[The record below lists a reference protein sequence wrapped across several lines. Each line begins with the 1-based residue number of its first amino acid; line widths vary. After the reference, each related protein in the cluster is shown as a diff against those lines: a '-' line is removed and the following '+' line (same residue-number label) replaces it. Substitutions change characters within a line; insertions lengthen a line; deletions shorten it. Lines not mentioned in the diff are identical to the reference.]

1 MILLL
6 DNFDSFT
13 WNIFHY
19 AEMFSKDEIEI
30 RRNNEITI
38 DEIRKYKSIILSPGP
53 GLPKDAGIMPEL
65 LRVYSKTTPILGIC
79 LGHQA
84 IAETFGAALQNLDKV
99 WHGVQ
104 KQLVV
109 TDTNDRLFKDLPQRF
124 SSGHYHSWVIQ
135 KETLSSEF
143 NITATDEAGT
153 IMAISHQQFPLSGLQ
168 FHPESILTNHGRQ
181 IIKNWLTF
189 CGHV

>member
-30 RRNNEITI
+30 RRNNEISI
-38 DEIRKYKSIILSPGP
+38 EEIGKYKSIILSPGP
-53 GLPKDAGIMPEL
+53 GLPKEAGIMPEL
-65 LRVYSKTTPILGIC
+65 LRVYSKKLPILGIC

-84 IAETFGAALQNLDKV
+84 IAESFGASLKNLDKV

-104 KQLVV
+104 KQLLV
-109 TDTNDRLFKDLPQRF
+109 TDPNDRLFKDIPQSF

-135 KETLSSEF
+135 KETLPSEF
-143 NITATDEAGT
+143 NITATDEDGT
-153 IMAISHQQFPLSGLQ
+153 IMAISHQHLPLSGVQ
-168 FHPESILTNHGRQ
+168 FHPESIMTSHGLQ
-181 IIKNWLTF
+181 IIKNWLTW

>member
-38 DEIRKYKSIILSPGP
+38 DEIGKYKSIILSPGP

-65 LRVYSKTTPILGIC
+65 LRVYSHTIPILGIC

-84 IAETFGAALQNLDKV
+84 IAEAFGASLTNLDNV

-104 KQLVV
+104 KKLVV
-109 TDTNDRLFKDLPQRF
+109 TDTNDRLFKGLPQ
-124 SSGHYHSWVIQ
+124 SLQTGHYHSWVIQ
-135 KETLSSEF
+135 KETLPSQF
-143 NITATDEAGT
+143 NITATDADGT
-153 IMAISHQQFPLSGLQ
+153 IMAISHQQFPLSGVQ
-168 FHPESILTNHGRQ
+168 FHPESILTNHGLQ
-181 IIKNWLTF
+181 IIKNWLMF